1 MANPKRIPVI
11 LGFTA
16 DTAQAKRQMQD
27 LQHSLNSIISA
38 TNASGKKLG
47 ITSDLNEAAIAAA
60 SLKSHIQ
67 SALNKDTGT
76 LDFSKF
82 NRSIKQSGQS
92 LQSYSNT
99 LLSMGPAGEKAFMQ
113 LAQAVASSEIPLRRA
128 NALVDGL

>member
-1 MANPKRIPVI
+1 MANAKRIPVI

-27 LQHSLNSIISA
+27 LQNSLNSIINT
-38 TNASGKKLG
+38 TNSGARKLG
-47 ITSDLNEAAIAAA
+47 ITGDLNDAAIAAA
-60 SLKSHIQ
+60 SLKSHIE
-67 SALNKDTGT
+67 SALNPKTGT

-113 LAQAVASSEIPLRRA
+113 LAQAVSSSEIPLRRA
-128 NALVDGL
+128 NELVDGL